1 MDHALGY
8 CLFSLDFNSF
18 AYLWENYFLAWEH
31 MILHLP
37 RLVAYSLFHL
47 DCGLTRPLLQPPR
60 DFVSFCIGPFFVSS
74 WR

>member
-37 RLVAYSLFHL
+37 RLVAYSL
-47 DCGLTRPLLQPPR
+47 CMTATWT
-60 DFVSFCIGPFFVSS
+60 VV
-74 WR
+74 